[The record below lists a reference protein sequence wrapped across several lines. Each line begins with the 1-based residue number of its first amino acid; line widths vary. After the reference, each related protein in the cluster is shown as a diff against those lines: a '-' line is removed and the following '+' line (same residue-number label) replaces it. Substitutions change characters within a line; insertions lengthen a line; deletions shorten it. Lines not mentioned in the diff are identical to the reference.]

1 MKTDYSKFFWRI
13 AIVVLLVIGINHAYS
28 IYANYVGLKK
38 ISEYEDYSENYKSYY
53 NDGVEIGWRSALH
66 KVCRLMIENDEDFS
80 IPLQLSKD
88 STEYQNLF
96 YKK

>member
-1 MKTDYSKFFWRI
+1 MKTDYNKVFWRI
-13 AIVVLLVIGINHAYS
+13 AIVVLLVIGFNHAYQ
-28 IYANYVGLKK
+28 IYVNYVGLKK
-38 ISEYEDYSENYKSYY
+38 ISEYEDYSENYKSFY
-53 NDGVEIGWRSALH
+53 NDGVEIGWRSALI
-66 KVCRLMIENDEDFS
+66 KVCVLMKENNEDFT